1 MLRTSVPHRGA
12 DEYGWIPARQGL
24 LWQKLMDDVE
34 VVNAGVIEERPIMAA
49 EEQASAP
56 PAAATAA
63 AQTQPRMWSMPTLEA
78 TRKHTDEFGRIAIKV
93 GASVAAFARR
103 VGTVCGRMATFGWQ
117 LLREVPPALQLL
129 GALGLL
135 TVLSIVG
142 SVTLDSA
149 FGRTC
154 AVVFVPVFAL
164 AFGVIAHR
172 SYGSTGGDRGP
183 RKDVQKNVPSSTNP
197 TADLARSIE
206 YVDSKLAFAL
216 NALGTDRQQQAAI
229 ALIQAKTATELSFG
243 TVHDS
248 VEPGLRP
255 RIKDGG
261 ASKTFAPEG
270 ISGGARS

>member
-1 MLRTSVPHRGA
+1 
-12 DEYGWIPARQGL
+12 
-24 LWQKLMDDVE
+24 MDDAE
-34 VVNAGVIEERPIMAA
+34 VVISGVIEDRPMTAA
-49 EEQASAP
+49 EELAEPPAEQVPAP
-56 PAAATAA
+56 PPVTAA
-63 AQTQPRMWSMPTLEA
+63 AQAQPRMWSIPTVEA
-78 TRKHTDEFGRIAIKV
+78 TRKRTDEFGRIAIKF

-103 VGTVCGRMATFGWQ
+103 ADTVCGRMATFGWQ

-129 GALGLL
+129 GALGML

-142 SVTLDSA
+142 SVALDSA

-154 AVVFVPVFAL
+154 AVVFVPVFSL

-172 SYGSTGGDRGP
+172 SYGGPGGERGP
-183 RKDVQKNVPSSTNP
+183 RKAVHKNAPNTTNP

-216 NALGTDRQQQAAI
+216 NALGTDRQQQAVI
-229 ALIQAKTATELSFG
+229 ALIQAKTATELTLG
-243 TVHDS
+243 TVHES

-261 ASKTFAPEG
+261 VSKTFPPESASAAG
-270 ISGGARS
+270 RS

>member
-1 MLRTSVPHRGA
+1 MLGTSVPHRGA
-12 DEYGWIPARQGL
+12 DEYGWTPARQGL
-24 LWQKLMDDVE
+24 LWQKLMDDAE
-34 VVNAGVIEERPIMAA
+34 VVNVGVIEERPITAA
-49 EEQASAP
+49 EELAEP
-56 PAAATAA
+56 PIE
-63 AQTQPRMWSMPTLEA
+63 QVVVGLPRMWSMPTVEA

-93 GASVAAFARR
+93 GASVAAFARS

-142 SVTLDSA
+142 SVALDSA

-172 SYGSTGGDRGP
+172 SYGSPGGERGP
-183 RKDVQKNVPSSTNP
+183 RKDVQKHVPNSTSP

-216 NALGTDRQQQAAI
+216 NALGTDRQQQAVI

-261 ASKTFAPEG
+261 SSTTFAPEG
-270 ISGGARS
+270 ASGAARS